1 MINLLILKQDQR
13 FTARLRFYYARR
25 QRTEQIEFIHTPGV
39 DPVKTHGAKITGKIQ
54 VAGELVAA
62 DGKRLAFELTCQQG
76 PLFIAA
82 DGAGLRIF
90 TLK

>member
-1 MINLLILKQDQR
+1 M
-13 FTARLRFYYARR
+13 
-25 QRTEQIEFIHTPGV
+25 

-62 DGKRLAFELTCQQG
+62 DGKRLAFELTCLQG